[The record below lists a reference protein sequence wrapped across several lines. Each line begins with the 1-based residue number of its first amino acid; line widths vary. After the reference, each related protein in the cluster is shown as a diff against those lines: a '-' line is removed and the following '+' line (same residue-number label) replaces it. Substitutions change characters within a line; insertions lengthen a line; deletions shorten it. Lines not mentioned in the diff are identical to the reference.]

1 MKYRNISI
9 FVKINIIQKYF
20 NIEINHL
27 KKAKSVKEDKTDA
40 MHEHYVMNDVYNCE
54 QIAEVLDCDSDDIVG
69 YGDGNVNAQVLCWNN
84 VGENEGE
91 KIRREM
97 NFRNKTDIDWKKQQI
112 SKARTKSNFR
122 LLIILALLTATFIY
136 LYRNIDAVSSTFKNL
151 GG

>member
-1 MKYRNISI
+1 MILKEGIGL
-9 FVKINIIQKYF
+9 FKIRRPKSF
-20 NIEINHL
+20 NLSTRYYDADKERLMRRVNEI
-27 KKAKSVKEDKTDA
+27 KREK
-40 MHEHYVMNDVYNCE
+40 
-54 QIAEVLDCDSDDIVG
+54 
-69 YGDGNVNAQVLCWNN
+69 
-84 VGENEGE
+84 GENEGE